1 MTLDAIEQGD
11 LVVMVNTGRE
21 AADSFKLPASLLA
34 LVVARL
40 AAAKARNSA
49 VSMYEGAAAGADV
62 RHADALYRLTSLLRN
77 GYAYLLS
84 IPEDDLP
91 YAEQQKALNSYAWED
106 GHLGDLSQPSRV
118 ESLARQV
125 AVVAADTS
133 IPEIAKYPA
142 SLASRISNWLGILEA
157 TNALASGGTHQ
168 GLVELRNQARDLLL
182 IAIARVRHFYCSAS
196 DDGEHTQ
203 ELAKINMQP
212 KRARGDAQPQP
223 KPEGAG
229 TATFNAT
236 THELSIE
243 ALPAHATFLRA
254 YRQVL
259 GGRPELAGVSTTPTV
274 SIVAY
279 SPLATGAHYTVWV
292 VGANSHAEG
301 PASNKISVTG

>member
-21 AADSFKLPASLLA
+21 TTDPFKLPLSLIA

-40 AAAKARNSA
+40 AEAKARNSA
-49 VSMYEGAAAGADV
+49 VAMNEGAAAGADV
-62 RHADALYRLTSLLRN
+62 QRAEALLRLTNLLRN

-91 YAEQQKALNSYAWED
+91 YAQQQKALQSYGWED
-106 GHLGDLSQPSRV
+106 GNLGDLSQPSRV

-133 IPEIAKYPA
+133 IPDNAKYPA
-142 SLASRISNWLGILEA
+142 SLASRISNWLGILES
-157 TNALASGGTHQ
+157 TEALAGGGTHQ

-182 IAIARVRHFYCSAS
+182 IVISRARHFYCSAS
-196 DDGEHTQ
+196 DDVEHTP
-203 ELAKINMQP
+203 ELARINMQP

-223 KPEGAG
+223 KPDAAG

-236 THELSIE
+236 THELSIG
-243 ALPAHATFLRA
+243 ALPAHATFIRA
-254 YRQVL
+254 YRQVF
-259 GGRPELAGVSTTPTV
+259 GGEPELAGVSTTPTV

-279 SPLATGAHYTVWV
+279 SPLATGAQYTVWV

-301 PASNKISVTG
+301 PASNKVAVTG